1 MSKIL
6 KWLDNFWYHY
16 KWVVIIVTFFLIIGI
31 ILTVQLVTRK
41 NYDAYIMYLGDASIP
56 DTKYQDIMDSFEKI
70 ADDYNGDGELLLNFS
85 KTGYIADEENPMAS
99 SVNSTAIQFMSTMI
113 VQPYYIYLIHADLY
127 EQYKESEVFVPIT
140 DLIEDIPSEWL
151 YDDCAVYFNKT
162 DFAQNNAGVND
173 LGEDTLLV
181 IKNIPYTS
189 SQSAYQTEKRAF
201 DNHLLFLE
209 RILDYAQ

>member
-41 NYDAYIMYLGDASIP
+41 NYDVYIMYLGDASIP
-56 DTKYQDIMDSFEKI
+56 DTKYQDIMDSFEKV

-151 YDDCAVYFNKT
+151 YDDCAVYF
-162 DFAQNNAGVND
+162 F
-173 LGEDTLLV
+173 
-181 IKNIPYTS
+181 
-189 SQSAYQTEKRAF
+189 
-201 DNHLLFLE
+201 
-209 RILDYAQ
+209 